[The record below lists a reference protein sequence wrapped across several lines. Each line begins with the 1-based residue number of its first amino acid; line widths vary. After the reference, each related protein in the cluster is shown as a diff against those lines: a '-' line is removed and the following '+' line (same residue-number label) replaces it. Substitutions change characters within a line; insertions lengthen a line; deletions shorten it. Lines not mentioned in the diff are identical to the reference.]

1 MREFD
6 ATIFT
11 IATGKYLDYFALQ
24 LPQIAK
30 HYAPGRSVQVIVA
43 TDRKDRLPVSED
55 ARIAVQFVESPAYGW
70 PEITLLRY
78 EQILAHKDLI
88 KGGTL
93 MWLDTDMEF
102 LSDIPLEVI
111 AGKGDA
117 PNYARHPGF
126 VWSSSK
132 ASWFNPIVLARQ
144 VAPWVRGYCLGQRG
158 AGTWETNST
167 SKAYVPANNRRTY
180 AHGAVW
186 GGVTELVLEM
196 VELLAKR
203 TREDYEVGKVAVWH
217 DESHLNWYVANYK
230 VNAYPLGFSAWKK
243 TWQYDATN
251 SFFNSLDKSELD
263 AKLAGQANSQ

>member
-1 MREFD
+1 MREYD

-11 IATGKYLDYFALQ
+11 IATGKYLDYFAIQ

-30 HYAPGRSVQVIVA
+30 HYAPGRTVQVIVA
-43 TDRKDRLPVSED
+43 TDRIDQLPVSSD
-55 ARIAVQFVESPAYGW
+55 PRVTTQYVTSPAYGW

-78 EQILAHKDLI
+78 EQIQAHKHLI
-88 KGGTL
+88 KGQTL

-102 LSDIPLEVI
+102 LSDIPFEVI
-111 AGKGDA
+111 VGNGDA
-117 PNYARHPGF
+117 PNFARHPGF
-126 VWSSSK
+126 VWSTAK
-132 ASWFNPIVLARQ
+132 ASWLNPIGLARQ
-144 VAPWVRGYCLGQRG
+144 LAPWLRALFLGQRG
-158 AGTWETNST
+158 AGTWETRRA
-167 SKAYVPANNRRTY
+167 SKAYVPAKNRRTY

-203 TREDYEVGKVAVWH
+203 TREDYEVGTVAVWH

-230 VNAYPLGFSAWKK
+230 ANAYPLGLSAWKK
-243 TWQYDATN
+243 TWQYDARF

-263 AKLAGQANSQ
+263 AKLVGQVNSQ